1 MTTNAMTS
9 ASTQSIART
18 ISVAVVFT
26 LFVAV
31 VFGFGLYLFALVV
44 PVMRQRLGF
53 DYTAIGLVTGGA
65 QTAYLVAALVCP
77 RLVKRY
83 GAGQVIV
90 GAVVAAALLLLLVAQ
105 VQNVLSVGLALA
117 GLGATAAFMMI
128 PTVGAISETVPFDY
142 RSRVNGLVSSGT
154 AYGQFA
160 NGALVARL
168 LPEHGWRSI
177 WIVAGS
183 ASLVIALVG
192 LLALRVFAPQVFVRE
207 APPRAEHRSASGG
220 VWRLVTRPNVT
231 VWMLLALSGMACGP
245 WQNYLSSFL
254 ADERHHSLDIIGQ
267 VWSTIGV
274 VGLFSGFAAGMAAD
288 KAGVRI
294 ALAFSFAALAG
305 SGLLIAF
312 HAEVWQLRAAAV
324 CFGLSFYAIYGLIP
338 AYISKTVDAMAA
350 TAVFAVANVLLGLGT
365 TVGNVLGGHF
375 PGWLGSLNAVFI
387 TASALACMAMLLTAT
402 LRDERTAA
410 AQNNVKPS

>member
-9 ASTQSIART
+9 TRTLLIART
-18 ISVAVVFT
+18 MSIAVVFT

-44 PVMRQRLGF
+44 PVMRQSLGF
-53 DYTAIGLVTGGA
+53 NYTAIGIVTGGA
-65 QTAYLVAALVCP
+65 QTAYLAAALVCP
-77 RLVKRY
+77 RLVSRF
-83 GAGQVIV
+83 GGGQVIV
-90 GAVVAAALLLLLVAQ
+90 GAVVAAALLLMLFAQ
-105 VQNVLSVGLALA
+105 VQGVLSLGLVLA
-117 GLGATAAFMMI
+117 GLGASAAFMMI
-128 PTVGAISETVPFDY
+128 PTVGAISETVPFGY

-160 NGALVARL
+160 NGVLVSQL
-168 LPEHGWRSI
+168 LPAHGWHSI
-177 WIVAGS
+177 WIVAGF

-192 LLALRVFAPQVFVRE
+192 LLVLRCFTPQIFVRK
-207 APPRAEHRSASGG
+207 ALQRAASHHASGG
-220 VWRLVTRPNVT
+220 RRRLVTRDNLT
-231 VWMLLALSGMACGP
+231 VWILLALSGMACGP

-254 ADERHHSLDIIGQ
+254 ADEQGHSLETIAQ

-274 VGLFSGFAAGMAAD
+274 VGLFSGFAAGIVAD

-312 HAEVWQLRAAAV
+312 HSEAWQLRAAAM

-338 AYISKTVDAMAA
+338 AYISKTVAPDV
-350 TAVFAVANVLLGLGT
+350 TTTVFAVANVFLGLGT
-365 TVGNVLGGHF
+365 TLGNVLGGHF
-375 PGWLGSLNAVFI
+375 EGWFGSLKDVFI
-387 TASALACMAMLLTAT
+387 TATAFACVAMTLTAI
-402 LRDERTAA
+402 LRDEREAP
-410 AQNNVKPS
+410 V

>member
-1 MTTNAMTS
+1 MTS
-9 ASTQSIART
+9 TSTQSIVRT

-44 PVMRQRLGF
+44 PVIRQSLGF
-53 DYTAIGLVTGGA
+53 DYTAIGIVTGGA

-77 RLVKRY
+77 RLATRF
-83 GAGQVIV
+83 GEGQVIV
-90 GAVVAAALLLLLVAQ
+90 VAVAAAALLLLLFAQ
-105 VQNVLSVGLALA
+105 VQSVMSVGLVLA
-117 GLGATAAFMMI
+117 GLGATAAFMMV
-128 PTVGAISETVPFDY
+128 PSVGAISGTVPFGY

-160 NGALVARL
+160 NGVLVSRL
-168 LPEHGWRSI
+168 LPEYSWHSI
-177 WIVAGS
+177 WIVAAS
-183 ASLVIALVG
+183 VSLVIALVG
-192 LLALRVFAPQVFVRE
+192 LLALRRFSPQVFSRK
-207 APPRAEHRSASGG
+207 APKRAESRHASGDR
-220 VWRLVTRPNVT
+220 WRLVTRPNLT
-231 VWMLLALSGMACGP
+231 VWILLALSGMACGP

-254 ADERHHSLDIIGQ
+254 ADEQGHSLETIGQ

-294 ALAFSFAALAG
+294 ALAFSFTALAG

-312 HAEVWQLRAAAV
+312 HSDAWQLRAAAV

-338 AYISKTVDAMAA
+338 AYISKTMDPRSA
-350 TAVFAVANVLLGLGT
+350 TTVFGVANVFLGLGT
-365 TVGNVLGGHF
+365 TLGNVMGGNF
-375 PGWLGSLNAVFI
+375 AGWFGSLKDVFV
-387 TASALACMAMLLTAT
+387 TASALACVALILTAT
-402 LRDERTAA
+402 LRDERAVT
-410 AQNNVKPS
+410 S